1 MIEIIAI
8 LVLAV
13 ICIAQAV
20 DKYFFTI
27 RILKQLD
34 DAIKASMSRNLAEYS
49 AATRE
54 PIKQA
59 PPQEVDEIELSNASD
74 EDFTKYIKT
83 Q

>member
-13 ICIAQAV
+13 VCILQAV

-34 DAIKASMSRNLAEYS
+34 DAIKASMSRNLAEYQ
-49 AATRE
+49 AATQTPLKQRPIQE
-54 PIKQA
+54 SEEVQLSDANDEEFDRHIKQ
-59 PPQEVDEIELSNASD
+59 N
-74 EDFTKYIKT
+74 
-83 Q
+83 